1 VPQKDDRRLATRLFD
16 RFIWPRQHGEYWMF
30 NEGENRRQR
39 PSEIYSWLGIKCVDQ
54 ANETLDHVKA
64 IAQDT
69 ADRAAAADRR
79 ATTIA
84 GTVAIAAS
92 LTLSGGALAL
102 DKNKLTDVD
111 TRIVLAAFYA
121 LRALVATRRW
131 NSDKPDDLQEPACG
145 PRPAMVGAGASR
157 NRRPGRAGGD
167 RGRLVLVVA
176 AQRCGRRA

>member
-1 VPQKDDRRLATRLFD
+1 
-16 RFIWPRQHGEYWMF
+16 MF

-111 TRIVLAAFYA
+111 ARRWFAIGLCFATAAFVLAAFYA